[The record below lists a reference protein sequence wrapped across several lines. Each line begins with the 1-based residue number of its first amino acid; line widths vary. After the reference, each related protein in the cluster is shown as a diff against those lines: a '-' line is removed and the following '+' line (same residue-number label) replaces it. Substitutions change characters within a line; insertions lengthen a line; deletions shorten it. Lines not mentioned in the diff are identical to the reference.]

1 MACSCLGDAAGQ
13 NDADVEFQEC
23 IIGPDA
29 LEAEDGQ
36 IQSCIFG

>member
-1 MACSCLGDAAGQ
+1 MACSCFGDAAGQ
-13 NDADVEFQEC
+13 NDTDAELQKC
-23 IIGPDA
+23 TIAPDA